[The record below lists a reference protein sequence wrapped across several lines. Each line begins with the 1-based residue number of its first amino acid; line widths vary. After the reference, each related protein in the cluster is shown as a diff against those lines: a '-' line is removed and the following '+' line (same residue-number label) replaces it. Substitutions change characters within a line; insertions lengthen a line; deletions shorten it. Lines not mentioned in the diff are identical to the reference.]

1 MANTLYKLSNFFV
14 KYPFSNNKISIFGDI
29 IINRSDIVLI
39 TGRSGSGKSTLL
51 YALKGLFPD
60 VIAAEIH
67 GSILFNGQPITA
79 LSKTEKLKIGLVGQ
93 NPDNQMINKIVM
105 DELAFGLENL
115 QVNPDVIKSQIL
127 AVSKEFK
134 IEHLLNREIET
145 LSGGEKQKIA
155 LLSIILTNPEVILL
169 DEPTAFLDPDSAKSF
184 MDLIHKVSKGKTIII
199 IEHNVQYIAD
209 MINRCFMI
217 EQDGVIDE
225 VDCDVCKISPEAPRN
240 KLKELNNRKLGDALP
255 LFEVKKLSF
264 GYNKNQ
270 QIIKNFNLVVYP
282 REIIGIMGRN
292 GSGKSTLL
300 RLLARLIKTKNS
312 IFLYGKEINT
322 YSTKKFYSQLGLLF
336 QNPENHFLLDSVEK
350 ELNSDQEMLEL
361 FELTKVKQ
369 QNPFTL
375 SEGQKRR
382 LSLGI
387 LNATFKRSLYLLDEP
402 TFGQDV
408 ENKEKI
414 VKLIKDMQ
422 QTGVSFIIVSHDY
435 PFLNTICNRII
446 DFTDFN
452 ENV

>member
-1 MANTLYKLSNFFV
+1 MANNLYKLSNFSV
-14 KYPFSNNKISIFGDI
+14 KYPFNTNKISIFGEL
-29 IINRSDIVLI
+29 IINHSDVVLI

-51 YALKGLFPD
+51 YALKGLFPN

-67 GSILFNGQPITA
+67 GSILFNGQPITS
-79 LSKTEKLKIGLVGQ
+79 LSKTDKLKIGLVGQ
-93 NPDNQMINKIVM
+93 NPDNQMINKVVI

-127 AVSKEFK
+127 DVSKEFK
-134 IEHLLNREIET
+134 IEHLLNRKIET

-155 LLSIILTNPEVILL
+155 LLSVVLTNPEVILL

-184 MDLIHKVSKGKTIII
+184 MDLIHKISKDKTIII
-199 IEHNVQYIAD
+199 IEHNIHYIAD
-209 MINRCFMI
+209 MINRSFVI
-217 EQDGVIDE
+217 EQDGIIHE
-225 VDCDVCKISPEAPRN
+225 VDCGVCKTPLQVPSN
-240 KLKELNNRKLGDALP
+240 KLKELNNRKLEGALP
-255 LFEVKKLSF
+255 LFEVKNLFF

-270 QIIKNFNLVVYP
+270 QIIKNFNLVVHP
-282 REIIGIMGRN
+282 GEIIGIIGRN

-336 QNPENHFLLDSVEK
+336 QNPENHFLLDNVEK
-350 ELNSDQEMLEL
+350 ELNNDQEMLEL

-387 LNATFKRSLYLLDEP
+387 LNSTFKRSLYLLDEP

-414 VKLIKDMQ
+414 AKILKDMQ
-422 QTGVSFIIVSHDY
+422 QAFASFIIVSHDY
-435 PFLNTICNRII
+435 LFLNTICNKII

-452 ENV
+452 KNV